1 MESIVEAKEDIQKIP
16 VIFSPVAPS
25 LLHETQF
32 QIFLYKTKARKVHSV
47 SPKKRT
53 ARK

>member
-1 MESIVEAKEDIQKIP
+1 METKAEAKEDSKKIP
-16 VIFSPVAPS
+16 AFFSPVAPS

-32 QIFLYKTKARKVHSV
+32 QIFLYRTKARKVHSV
-47 SPKKRT
+47 SPKKRN